1 MIKTIKYSI
10 ALIMQVNDDENDELN
25 YINLK

>member
-1 MIKTIKYSI
+1 MIKTIKYSF
-10 ALIMQVNDDENDELN
+10 ALIMQVNDDKNDKLN